1 MIRLMV
7 QKSCGTILMVDD
19 NADDALLLQGSF
31 EGTPAAPAV
40 QWVPNGNEAILYLC
54 GQGRYADRTRHPL
67 PMLILLDLKMPIKN
81 GFEVLQF
88 VRSYPAF
95 ASIPVV
101 VHSDCFDPRIVKRA
115 YELGANSF
123 VRKAVDLKGHTKLA
137 ESLRTYWLD
146 TNTIPQD
153 VPNADI

>member
-19 NADDALLLQGSF
+19 SADDALLLQGSF
-31 EGTPAAPAV
+31 EGSASPSV
-40 QWVPNGNEAILYLC
+40 QWVPDGNEAILYLC
-54 GQGRYADRTRHPL
+54 GQGRYADRERHPL
-67 PMLILLDLKMPIKN
+67 PLLILLDLKMPIKN

-101 VHSDCFDPRIVKRA
+101 VHSDCFDGRIVKRA

-123 VRKAVDLKGHTKLA
+123 VRKAGDMKEHHKLA
-137 ESLRTYWLD
+137 ETLKNYWLG
-146 TNTIPQD
+146 TNT
-153 VPNADI
+153 VPPDMPSIGL

>member
-1 MIRLMV
+1 MIRRMV

-19 NADDALLLQGSF
+19 SADDALLLQDSL
-31 EGTPAAPAV
+31 ERDPASPSV
-40 QWVPNGNEAILYLC
+40 QWVPDGNEAILYLC
-54 GQGRYADRTRHPL
+54 GQGRYADRARHPL
-67 PMLILLDLKMPIKN
+67 PMLILLDLKMPIKH

-123 VRKAVDLKGHTKLA
+123 IRKAADVKTHHKIAEALKN
-137 ESLRTYWLD
+137 YWLE
-146 TNTIPQD
+146 TNTVPQD
-153 VPNADI
+153 VLNLDL